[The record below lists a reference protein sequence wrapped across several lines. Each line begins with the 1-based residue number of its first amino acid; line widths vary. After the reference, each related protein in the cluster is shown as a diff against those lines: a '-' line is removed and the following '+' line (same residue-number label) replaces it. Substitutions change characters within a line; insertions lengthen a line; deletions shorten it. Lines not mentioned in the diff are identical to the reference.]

1 MIGIVAV
8 LKAREGSE
16 TAFEEAFLKM
26 AADVKANEPGNLF
39 YHLTKSRTEPGV
51 YKVLEAYADEAAV
64 EAHRTSDHYKAG
76 GRSLRELVGG
86 PPEVE
91 LLDGV
96 E

>member
-1 MIGIVAV
+1 MIGIVAK
-8 LKAREGSE
+8 LTAKPGSE
-16 TAFEEAFLKM
+16 AEFEKAFLDM
-26 AADVKANEPGNLF
+26 AAAVKANEPGNLM
-39 YHLTKSRTEPGV
+39 YQLTKSRTEPGV

-76 GRSLRELVGG
+76 GRSLRDLVGG